1 MRVWK
6 RVLACALTA
15 ALIVPSISAAAEEPA
30 GESETVSEI
39 GSENVPESGTEDQK
53 EESGTPA
60 GEEGDVAEGEE
71 GKEESGTP
79 AGEEGDVAEGEEGKE
94 ESGTPAEGEG
104 DVTGGEEDKE
114 ESGTPAGEE
123 GDVTEGEE
131 DKEESGTPAGGEGD
145 VTEGEDD
152 KEESQTPVEENGS
165 NGLEDKEPVDE
176 EEKQEVDEVQFNTG
190 NHVWSVVNEE
200 AFESGTGD
208 VAFEDDGS
216 YTINLEDNA
225 FFPYEVQFTHDG
237 EVTNEWFM
245 TPDDSVE
252 VGGHTF
258 YVSSYADGTVLTQMT
273 LKVGGDIIVVYPEE
287 KEFTDEETG
296 GIAPMSML
304 PLTQEFLT
312 VNLEGYTPAEL
323 SMVSVDTVFTGDNAL
338 EDTEKVVWT
347 YNGKDDYTVSMSG
360 DMLNLSYGTSNTYTY
375 WDMIVGDGDQLT
387 DTNIRYQV
395 TVRVTSSR
403 NWLTPVL
410 YVENSD
416 GTRKEIAVSQY
427 SYNDYY
433 SNDRDRNLYV
443 YGSDEL
449 APYGTTVYAGLSLNG
464 AVFETPGFSSV
475 RVYEGWYSTAE
486 EAMAG
491 KEITSQ
497 IWEPDM
503 TEKGA
508 GYAFQYESRKEIT
521 MVVFDA
527 SNQIMGCLPMNLN
540 VYLESDNFTRT
551 LKKITADKV
560 TYVTDIT
567 SRRDQDGCTFYTM
580 TLYKEFAAN
589 DTYYLD
595 MDYRT
600 AGITSNSEV
609 TAAYVGRYSTIA
621 EAKAAGAKEIR
632 QDLFESQGYAAD
644 YSQGVYITVFVGA
657 DGADQKAFQM
667 CFQTVT
673 GENPC
678 DPPSDSAYVTFDGLK
693 DPEGNPIG
701 CHIVDD
707 REDSYGEFNYLTI
720 LVDAE
725 TDLSRIA
732 PEFYTAD
739 GVNLYA
745 AGSSSPEIPGKSVH
759 DFSNGPVQY
768 SAAAEDGRNLRNYWL
783 QIIKPEA
790 GAAKLYINSFADTEA
805 ETKTENGVV
814 YSKREVYLDG
824 YHDDIHDILVANVG
838 TEALASLKV
847 ELVSDNLDLDS
858 YWTLSGKNGLSGFTG
873 QEIDPDNTG
882 STHSDTLSN
891 LAKVRLRAK
900 AGVAAGTDVS
910 GTLTIKAG
918 DTTLAVLTLTGTIG
932 DPIITTKEIPEAV
945 KFVPYGTMIQN
956 NNKYSWNRIGYY
968 ITAGRLPAGM
978 EMRENGELYGVPRE
992 AGSFTFTVVMYSKN
1006 YSFDDSR
1013 MTYTMVVKENTNAN
1027 VYNASDAGDGYSLE
1041 TPIGIEVT
1049 PGSYD
1054 FYLAEIADT
1063 LFVSEGLYNEF
1074 IDLWLN
1080 GEKLVKGV
1088 DYTAESGSTRITISA
1103 QTLQNKAL
1111 QSGANT
1117 IAAEFRVDG
1126 DMSKELRRTAQ
1137 NFRLDGA
1144 GTDSGSSSSGSSGS
1158 GSSGSSDAV
1167 RGVTLSGY
1175 LVDANNAPMAGMTV
1189 ELHSTPRTTVTD
1201 KNGYFRFADV
1211 EFGWHTLFVK
1221 DANGNL
1227 LSSRRFELRE
1237 DTVVTL
1243 SGDTVTAPAGSGIS
1257 LTVRVADG
1265 ELAFS
1270 NVRLVAAPRTGDESN
1285 LEIWLFVLALVCVAL
1300 AGTVI
1305 YRRKTRHTV

>member
-60 GEEGDVAEGEE
+60 GEEGDVTE
-71 GKEESGTP
+71 
-79 AGEEGDVAEGEEGKE
+79 
-94 ESGTPAEGEG
+94 
-104 DVTGGEEDKE
+104 GEEDKE

-123 GDVTEGEE
+123 EDVTEGEE
-131 DKEESGTPAGGEGD
+131 DKEESQAPA
-145 VTEGEDD
+145 
-152 KEESQTPVEENGS
+152 EENGS
-165 NGLEDKEPVDE
+165 NGLEDKEPVNE

-304 PLTQEFLT
+304 PLTQESLT

-323 SMVSVDTVFTGDNAL
+323 SMVSVDTVFTGYNAL

-347 YNGKDDYTVSMSG
+347 YNYEDDYTVSMSG
-360 DMLNLSYGTSNTYTY
+360 DMLNLSYGTSYSTSTS

-387 DTNIRYQV
+387 DTNIKYNV
-395 TVRVTSSR
+395 TVEVTRSEE
-403 NWLTPVL
+403 WLTPVL

-416 GTRKEIAVSQY
+416 GTRKEIVVSQY

-527 SNQIMGCLPMNLN
+527 SNQIKGCLPMNLN

-600 AGITSNSEV
+600 AGISSNSEV

-673 GENPC
+673 GENSMYAP
-678 DPPSDSAYVTFDGLK
+678 DSSAYVTFEGLM
-693 DPEGNPIG
+693 DEAGNPIG
-701 CHIVDD
+701 CHIVDA

-720 LVDAE
+720 LVDAD
-725 TDLSRIA
+725 TDLSKIA
-732 PEFYTAD
+732 PVFSTVD
-739 GVNLYA
+739 TVKLYA
-745 AGSSSPEIPGKSVH
+745 AGSSSPEISGKSVH
-759 DFSNGPVQY
+759 DFSNGAVQY
-768 SAAAEDGRNLRNYWL
+768 SAAAEDGKNLRNYWL
-783 QIIKPEA
+783 QLIKPED

-805 ETKTENGVV
+805 ETRTENGVV

-838 TEALASLKV
+838 TEELASLKV

-858 YWTLSGKNGLSGFTG
+858 YWTLSGKNGLSGFNG

-900 AGVAAGTDVS
+900 EGVADGTDAS
-910 GTLTIKAG
+910 GTLTIKSG

-932 DPIITTKEIPEAV
+932 DPAIITTEIPEAV

-956 NNKYSWNRIGYY
+956 SNKYSWNRVSYY
-968 ITAGRLPAGM
+968 IAEGQLPAGM
-978 EMRENGELYGVPRE
+978 EMKENGELYGVPRE
-992 AGSFTFTVVMYSKN
+992 AGSFTFTVAMYSSE
-1006 YSFDDSR
+1006 YSFDESK

-1144 GTDSGSSSSGSSGS
+1144 GTDSGSSGSGSSGS

-1227 LSSRRFELRE
+1227 LASRRFELRE

>member
-30 GESETVSEI
+30 GGSETVSEI

-71 GKEESGTP
+71 GKEEF
-79 AGEEGDVAEGEEGKE
+79 
-94 ESGTPAEGEG
+94 GTPAEGEG

-131 DKEESGTPAGGEGD
+131 DKEESGTPAGEEED
-145 VTEGEDD
+145 VTEGEED
-152 KEESQTPVEENGS
+152 KEESQAPAEENGS
-165 NGLEDKEPVDE
+165 NGLEDKEPVNE

-273 LKVGGDIIVVYPEE
+273 LKVGGDTVVVYPEE
-287 KEFTDEETG
+287 KEFTDEEEG
-296 GIAPMSML
+296 GIAPMSLL
-304 PLTQEFLT
+304 PLTQKSLT

-323 SMVSVDTVFTGDNAL
+323 SMVSVATVFTGDNAL
-338 EDTEKVVWT
+338 KDTEKVVWT
-347 YNGKDDYTVSMSG
+347 YYGEDDYTVSMSG
-360 DMLNLSYGTSNTYTY
+360 DMLNLSYGTRGSSYTS

-387 DTNIRYQV
+387 GTNIKYRVAVQV
-395 TVRVTSSR
+395 TPSKE
-403 NWLTPVL
+403 WLLPVL
-410 YVENSD
+410 YVENAD
-416 GTRKEIAVSQY
+416 GTRKEIAVSRY
-427 SYNDYY
+427 DYYDYY
-433 SNDRDRNLYV
+433 SNDRDRELDV

-449 APYGTTVYAGLSLNG
+449 APYGTTVYAGLSLNS

-497 IWEPDM
+497 IWNPDM

-508 GYAFQYESRKEIT
+508 GYAFQNDTQKEIT
-521 MVVFDA
+521 MVVFDG
-527 SNQIMGCLPMNLN
+527 NGQVTGCLPMKLN
-540 VYLESDNFTRT
+540 VYLESDSFSYG
-551 LKKITADKV
+551 LKKVTADK
-560 TYVTDIT
+560 TEYVTNGL
-567 SRRDQDGCTFYTM
+567 RGRVQDGCVFYTW

-589 DTYYLD
+589 DIYNLE

-600 AGITSNSEV
+600 AGTDSNSDV
-609 TAAYVGRYSTIA
+609 TAAYLGQYSTIA
-621 EAKAAGAKEIR
+621 EAKAAGAKEIK
-632 QDLFESQGYAAD
+632 DTLFGSQGYAAD
-644 YSQGVYITVFVGA
+644 YSQGIYITVFIGA
-657 DGADQKAFQM
+657 DGADQKVSKM

-673 GENPC
+673 GDVSMNAP
-678 DPPSDSAYVTFDGLK
+678 DSSADVWFTGLV
-693 DPEGNPIG
+693 DAEGTPIG
-701 CHIVDD
+701 CHIVDAE
-707 REDSYGEFNYLTI
+707 EDSYGEFNYLTI
-720 LVDAE
+720 LVDAD
-725 TDLSRIA
+725 TDLSKIA
-732 PEFYTAD
+732 PVFGTRET
-739 GVNLYA
+739 VNLYA
-745 AGSSSPEIPGKSVH
+745 PGSSSPEVSGKSVH
-759 DFSNGPVQY
+759 DFSKGAVQY
-768 SAAAEDGRNLRNYWL
+768 SAAAEDGKNLRNYWL
-783 QIIKPEA
+783 QIIKPTDGE
-790 GAAKLYINSFADTEA
+790 AKLYINSLADTEA
-805 ETKTENGVV
+805 ETRTENGVI
-814 YSKREVYLDG
+814 YSTREVYLDG
-824 YHDDIHDILVANVG
+824 YHKDIHDILVANVG

-858 YWTLSGKNGLSGFTG
+858 YWTLSGNNDLSGFTG
-873 QEIDPDNTG
+873 EEIDPSNIG
-882 STHSDTLSN
+882 SAHSNELFN
-891 LAKVRLRAK
+891 LAKIRLRAK
-900 AGVAAGTDVS
+900 EGVAAGTDAS
-910 GTLTIKAG
+910 GTLTIKSD

-932 DPIITTKEIPEAV
+932 DPAITTTEIPEAV
-945 KFVPYGTMIQN
+945 KYVPYGSMIQN
-956 NNKYSWNRIGYY
+956 SNKYSWNRLSYY
-968 ITAGRLPAGM
+968 IESGRLPAGM
-978 EMRENGELYGVPRE
+978 EMKENGELYGVPRE
-992 AGSFTFTVVMYSKN
+992 AGSFTFSVVMRSSD

-1054 FYLAEIADT
+1054 FYLAQIVDS

-1227 LSSRRFELRE
+1227 LASRRFELRE

>member
-1 MRVWK
+1 MFKVRVWK

-60 GEEGDVAEGEE
+60 GEEGDVTE
-71 GKEESGTP
+71 
-79 AGEEGDVAEGEEGKE
+79 
-94 ESGTPAEGEG
+94 
-104 DVTGGEEDKE
+104 GEEDKE

-123 GDVTEGEE
+123 EDVTEGEE
-131 DKEESGTPAGGEGD
+131 DKEESQAPA
-145 VTEGEDD
+145 
-152 KEESQTPVEENGS
+152 EENGS
-165 NGLEDKEPVDE
+165 NGLEDKEPVNE

-304 PLTQEFLT
+304 PLTQESLT

-323 SMVSVDTVFTGDNAL
+323 SMVSVDTVFTGYNAL

-347 YNGKDDYTVSMSG
+347 YNYEDDYTVSMSG
-360 DMLNLSYGTSNTYTY
+360 DMLNLSYGTSYSTSTS

-387 DTNIRYQV
+387 DTNIKYNV
-395 TVRVTSSR
+395 TVEVTRSEE
-403 NWLTPVL
+403 WLTPVL

-416 GTRKEIAVSQY
+416 GTRKEIVVSQY

-527 SNQIMGCLPMNLN
+527 SNQIKGCLPMNLN

-600 AGITSNSEV
+600 AGISSNSEV

-673 GENPC
+673 GENSMYAP
-678 DPPSDSAYVTFDGLK
+678 DSSAYVTFEGLM
-693 DPEGNPIG
+693 DEAGNPIG
-701 CHIVDD
+701 CHIVDA

-720 LVDAE
+720 LVDAD
-725 TDLSRIA
+725 TDLSKIA
-732 PEFYTAD
+732 PVFSTVD
-739 GVNLYA
+739 TVKLYA
-745 AGSSSPEIPGKSVH
+745 AGSSSPEISGKSVH
-759 DFSNGPVQY
+759 DFSNGAVQY
-768 SAAAEDGRNLRNYWL
+768 SAAAEDGKNLRNYWL
-783 QIIKPEA
+783 QLIKPED

-805 ETKTENGVV
+805 ETRTENGVV

-838 TEALASLKV
+838 TEELASLKV

-858 YWTLSGKNGLSGFTG
+858 YWTLSGKNGLSGFNG

-900 AGVAAGTDVS
+900 EGVADGTDAS
-910 GTLTIKAG
+910 GTLTIKSG

-932 DPIITTKEIPEAV
+932 DPAIITTEIPEAV

-956 NNKYSWNRIGYY
+956 SNKYSWNRVSYY
-968 ITAGRLPAGM
+968 IAEGQLPAGM
-978 EMRENGELYGVPRE
+978 EMKENGELYGVPRE
-992 AGSFTFTVVMYSKN
+992 AGSFTFTVAMYSSE
-1006 YSFDDSR
+1006 YSFDESK

-1144 GTDSGSSSSGSSGS
+1144 GTDSGSSGSGSSGS

-1227 LSSRRFELRE
+1227 LASRRFELRE